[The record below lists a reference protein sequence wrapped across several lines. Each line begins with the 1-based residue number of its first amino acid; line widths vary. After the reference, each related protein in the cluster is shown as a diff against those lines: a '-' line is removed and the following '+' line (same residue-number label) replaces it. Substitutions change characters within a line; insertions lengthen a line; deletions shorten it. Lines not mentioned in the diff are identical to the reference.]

1 MAYALM
7 ASGGKDS
14 ILALDRAR
22 DAGLDV
28 RYLVTFHDGATGRVR
43 FHGVRH
49 ELIELQAQALG
60 LECLSMPTLP
70 TTFEATFLRTLREL
84 KDLGVTGVVFGNVSL
99 ADVREWYEER
109 VRAAGL
115 EHVEP
120 LWGGPAVEVAWAVVE
135 RGYRAIVVSAEVA
148 RGVAGL
154 LGREFDA
161 DLVTEISTRDDID
174 PCGERGEFHTFV
186 FDGPEFSSP
195 VGFSMGE
202 TVELEGRRFVDLVPA
217 GAPSTSKWD

>member
-49 ELIELQAQALG
+49 ELVEQQAQALG

-84 KDLGVTGVVFGNVSL
+84 KDLGVTGVVFGNVNL

-195 VGFSMGE
+195 VEFSTGE

>member
-1 MAYALM
+1 
-7 ASGGKDS
+7 
-14 ILALDRAR
+14 
-22 DAGLDV
+22 
-28 RYLVTFHDGATGRVR
+28 
-43 FHGVRH
+43 
-49 ELIELQAQALG
+49 
-60 LECLSMPTLP
+60 
-70 TTFEATFLRTLREL
+70 
-84 KDLGVTGVVFGNVSL
+84 
-99 ADVREWYEER
+99 
-109 VRAAGL
+109 
-115 EHVEP
+115 VEP

-195 VGFSMGE
+195 VEFSTGE

>member
-1 MAYALM
+1 MVYALM
-7 ASGGKDS
+7 TSGGKDS

-22 DAGLDV
+22 DAGLEV
-28 RYLVTFHDGATGRVR
+28 RYLVSFHDGATGRVR

-49 ELIELQAQALG
+49 ELIGRQAEALG

-70 TTFEATFLRTLREL
+70 TTFESTFTQSLREL
-84 KDLGVTGVVFGNVSL
+84 KGLGVRGVVFGNVSL
-99 ADVREWYEER
+99 ADVRSWYEER
-109 VRAAGL
+109 VQAAGL

-135 RGYRAIVVSAEVA
+135 RGYRAIIVSADLA
-148 RGVAGL
+148 RGAASF

-161 DLVTEISTRDDID
+161 DLVTEISTRDDLD

-195 VGFSMGE
+195 VGFSRGE
-202 TVELEGRRFVDLVPA
+202 TVEFEGHRFMDLVPA
-217 GAPSTSKWD
+217 GAARTSKWD